1 METNLFT
8 SKFLFRFSIF
18 WNSVSVSKHNFLHR
32 PVFLQWC
39 PVFKAGSTTWMSIF
53 TKLVN
58 ALTPLTESEV
68 RKGKFTLMKLAADF
82 RLLTP
87 NIGRQIPK
95 NRHLKM
101 VVARHPF
108 ERLVSAYRDKIE
120 RVRGREYYHKKYARK
135 IIEAFR
141 PKPCVPNNVKNP
153 LKKISREEILS
164 QFVHGILWSKKL
176 REKFDNPNAF
186 TNLVPTFQEFVRYIL
201 SVDPRIHDQHW
212 RPIYLDCHPCRTKF
226 DLILKVE
233 TMEKDMDVVF
243 NILSL
248 TSKHP
253 KYKEVLD
260 VLSRWNNKAK
270 PSLKFQNVKL
280 NLTDPNNVNMNGTTC
295 ASLENTS
302 NVSPTDD
309 VNMFYFSQLSKN
321 LVQKLY
327 KLYEPDFI
335 LFHYNPDKYMDIF
348 RYYFGIVGEII
359 NH

>member
-1 METNLFT
+1 
-8 SKFLFRFSIF
+8 
-18 WNSVSVSKHNFLHR
+18 
-32 PVFLQWC
+32 
-39 PVFKAGSTTWMSIF
+39 
-53 TKLVN
+53 
-58 ALTPLTESEV
+58 
-68 RKGKFTLMKLAADF
+68 
-82 RLLTP
+82 
-87 NIGRQIPK
+87 
-95 NRHLKM
+95 
-101 VVARHPF
+101 
-108 ERLVSAYRDKIE
+108 
-120 RVRGREYYHKKYARK
+120 
-135 IIEAFR
+135 
-141 PKPCVPNNVKNP
+141 
-153 LKKISREEILS
+153 
-164 QFVHGILWSKKL
+164 
-176 REKFDNPNAF
+176 
-186 TNLVPTFQEFVRYIL
+186 
-201 SVDPRIHDQHW
+201 
-212 RPIYLDCHPCRTKF
+212 
-226 DLILKVE
+226 
-233 TMEKDMDVVF
+233 MEKDMDVVF